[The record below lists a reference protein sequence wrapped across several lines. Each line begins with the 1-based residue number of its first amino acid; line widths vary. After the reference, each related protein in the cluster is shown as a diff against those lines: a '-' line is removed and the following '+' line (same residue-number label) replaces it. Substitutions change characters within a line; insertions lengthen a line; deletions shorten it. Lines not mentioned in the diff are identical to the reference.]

1 MSAENVNE
9 TEDIMENLFSE
20 IDEMEFV
27 EIKEASALPETAA
40 TSGSMKGDGCSTCG
54 SSSCCSS

>member
-1 MSAENVNE
+1 MSVENVNE

-40 TSGSMKGDGCSTCG
+40 TSGSMVGDGCSTCG